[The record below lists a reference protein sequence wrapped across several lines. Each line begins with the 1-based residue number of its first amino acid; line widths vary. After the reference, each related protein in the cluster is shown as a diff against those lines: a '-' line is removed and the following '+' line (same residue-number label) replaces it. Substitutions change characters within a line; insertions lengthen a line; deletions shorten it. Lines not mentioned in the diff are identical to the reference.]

1 METDIGII
9 TRWIQWTISWKI
21 LWRDRFMI
29 QSRKNLNSCTSRAEK
44 SKLVRILE
52 IRILTTQHSI
62 LIYSRQGGCERTHN
76 NIKSIVKFDVRK
88 VRNDSKR
95 LYVLANFV
103 IYQILLLGHL
113 QNKIVPVQQLAQYF

>member
-1 METDIGII
+1 
-9 TRWIQWTISWKI
+9 
-21 LWRDRFMI
+21 MI

-76 NIKSIVKFDVRK
+76 NIKSIVKFDVRE
-88 VRNDSKR
+88 VRKNSKK
-95 LYVLANFV
+95 LYVLTNFV
-103 IYQILLLGHL
+103 IYQILLMMHFAK
-113 QNKIVPVQQLAQYF
+113 QNSSGSTTRSVFLIFPIVLPKNPWD